1 MNELLSGKKTHLTA
15 ALMALATGAQVMGY
29 LTVEQFA
36 SLMGFLNAMGLSTLR
51 SGVTKS
57 GPQS

>member
-1 MNELLSGKKTHLTA
+1 MNEMFSGKKTHITA
-15 ALMALATGAQVMGY
+15 VLMAVATAAQVMGY

-51 SGVTKS
+51 SGVTKA
-57 GPQS
+57 GQ